1 MSVPVST
8 KTSRKPNLDLEDGI
22 KYPSS
27 DSKPMGET
35 GTHARVAL
43 MNIYGVLD
51 RYFMNN
57 PRVAVNANMFIYYV
71 QGDPK
76 RNVCPDA
83 FVAMGVPNEPDR
95 RSYKVWKEGKAPD
108 VVLEVTSRKTRK
120 QDLTKKFEIYR
131 DVLRVREYFWAALR
145 GRDVR
150 LSRSREDTHGA
161 RGPARGPRR
170 RRMVRRADRLC
181 GRTVLADG
189 RRAL

>member
-22 KYPSS
+22 EYPSS
-27 DSKPMGET
+27 DGKPMGET

-43 MNIYGVLD
+43 MSIYGVLD

-57 PRVAVNANMFIYYV
+57 PRVAVHANMFIYYV

-145 GRDVR
+145 GRGVR

-170 RRMVRRADRLC
+170 RRTVRRADRLC